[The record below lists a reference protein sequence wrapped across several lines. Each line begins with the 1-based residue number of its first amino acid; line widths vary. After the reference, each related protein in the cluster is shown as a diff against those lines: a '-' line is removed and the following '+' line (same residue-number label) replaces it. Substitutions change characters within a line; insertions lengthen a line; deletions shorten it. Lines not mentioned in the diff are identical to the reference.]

1 MLVVESEMAAERP
14 DKKANKQQAIEL
26 DPPVELVFRGP
37 FTEVVTSSLKLK
49 NPTKNTILYKVKT
62 TAPKQYCVRPNSGI
76 LNAGE
81 EAPVSVMLQPIDL
94 TVPDSERSKHKFMV
108 QTMFAPPDF
117 TPDQLETAWKT
128 ASKDLLMDS
137 KLKCVFDETPIA
149 QPTPAVPTIPDNDA
163 AVAGVGKVAPE
174 DSQANTQSL
183 PATPS
188 EQAQVNKNDTEP
200 QPAKSATS
208 QPSQV
213 LAGVKAAPAK
223 VDTEKER
230 AQAESSLRLLQDKLE
245 KLTKENEQL
254 KGETNKLRQ
263 RLPSGSSAVAQPA
276 AKLPVQ
282 RPQQSSPLSIVAILL
297 ILVALLLGYLV
308 GRWL

>member
-1 MLVVESEMAAERP
+1 MRHPLL
-14 DKKANKQQAIEL
+14 N
-26 DPPVELVFRGP
+26 PP
-37 FTEVVTSSLKLK
+37 
-49 NPTKNTILYKVKT
+49 
-62 TAPKQYCVRPNSGI
+62 
-76 LNAGE
+76 
-81 EAPVSVMLQPIDL
+81 
-94 TVPDSERSKHKFMV
+94 
-108 QTMFAPPDF
+108 
-117 TPDQLETAWKT
+117 
-128 ASKDLLMDS
+128 
-137 KLKCVFDETPIA
+137 
-149 QPTPAVPTIPDNDA
+149 PAVPTIPDNDA

-188 EQAQVNKNDTEP
+188 EQAQDTEP